1 MGFGDVVEGFA
12 VGFPGHVV
20 GGLLADDTAD
30 RLVVEELGAAEDES
44 VLEAGNSDL
53 IGLWLSVSMIYRIMC
68 V

>member
-30 RLVVEELGAAEDES
+30 RLVVEELGAAEEEGG
-44 VLEAGNSDL
+44 LEAGSGDL
-53 IGLWLSVSMIYRIMC
+53 VGL
-68 V
+68 